1 MPAMLNRIWISCVS
15 LAHRFGWGR
24 VFGIALLV
32 ALVAL
37 RVWDPAALQ
46 LARLKTFDLYQVA
59 KPRVPTS
66 RPVMIVDIDDASL
79 NELGQW
85 PWPRTVLAKLV
96 EKIARGGAA
105 VIGMDIVFAEPD
117 RTSPGLLVD
126 GLPHLSEAARAEL
139 RALPDHD
146 TIFANIIKRTRIVL
160 GQSAY
165 NPRAGDTRTVLAPK
179 ASFATLGADPNPYLI
194 EYPELLSNLPI
205 LEEAATGRGMFTV
218 IPDPDGLVRR
228 VPIVL
233 KAGGNMIPSLSADM
247 LRVATGQTTYVIKT
261 GKAGV
266 QSVVLAGIEI
276 PTDANAQLWIYY
288 SYHDP
293 KRFVSAADVINS
305 KTPPNIFK
313 GKLVLI
319 GASATGLLDI
329 RSTPIEPVMP
339 GVELHAQAL
348 ENILTRTS
356 LNRLSYTIG
365 AELCL
370 TLVVGLAF
378 VVLAPVLGALP
389 VAALGAVITGLVSG
403 LAWYLFAQKNILL
416 DVAYPLIGGLMVFV
430 TMVFVNYVHEE
441 TQRQQIRGAFSQYIS
456 PDLVSQLAKDPD
468 QLVLGGETR
477 ELSIL
482 FSDVRGFTGISEGYK
497 KNPQG
502 LTSLLNRLLTPLSHA
517 ILEYNGTIDK
527 YMGDAVMAFWNAP
540 LDNADHAAD
549 ACAASLKMME
559 DLDQVNAERES
570 EAKES
575 GTPHIPLRIG
585 IGINTGECVV
595 GNMGS
600 DIRFDY
606 TVLGDPVNLAS
617 RLEGQ
622 SETFGVPIILG
633 SRTAVQVKERFAV
646 LELDALR
653 VKGKKDPAVV
663 YALLGTDKLI
673 GDDNFNAVKDTM
685 GKMLIAYRGREW
697 AAATRELT
705 ALRKIDTRSI
715 GADLS
720 ALFALYEGRIREFKK
735 NPPPKSWDGVFTL
748 HTK

>member
-1 MPAMLNRIWISCVS
+1 M
-15 LAHRFGWGR
+15 
-24 VFGIALLV
+24 
-32 ALVAL
+32 
-37 RVWDPAALQ
+37 Q
-46 LARLKTFDLYQVA
+46 LE
-59 KPRVPTS
+59 
-66 RPVMIVDIDDASL
+66 VMDVTKGHNNLVDIVPYPPGA
-79 NELGQW
+79 GQV
-85 PWPRTVLAKLV
+85 TVRDGS
-96 EKIARGGAA
+96 EPGTIEI
-105 VIGMDIVFAEPD
+105 IGLDSGYTYTFTTLDGPD
-117 RTSPGLLVD
+117 GDT
-126 GLPHLSEAARAEL
+126 
-139 RALPDHD
+139 LPDLFNALEIIGVD
-146 TIFANIIKRTRIVL
+146 TDMSTANNDDDQPIKLRIFTL
-160 GQSAY
+160 GASPEPFAIDV
-165 NPRAGDTRTVLAPK
+165 AITGTDADGDTRPTLSPK

-194 EYPELLSNLPI
+194 EYPGLLSNIPAL
-205 LEEAATGRGMFTV
+205 EAAAAGRGMFTV
-218 IPDPDGLVRR
+218 LPDPDGLVRR
-228 VPIVL
+228 VPIVM
-233 KAGGNMIPSLSADM
+233 KAGGAMIPSLNADM

-276 PTDANAQLWIYY
+276 PTDVNAQLWIYY
-288 SYHDP
+288 SHHDP
-293 KRFVSAADVINS
+293 KRFVSAADVINA
-305 KTPPNIFK
+305 KIPPGTFK

-319 GASATGLLDI
+319 GTSATGLFDMK
-329 RSTPIEPVMP
+329 STPIEPVMP

-348 ENILTRTS
+348 ENILTRTF
-356 LNRLSYTIG
+356 LKRPDYTIG

-370 TLVVGLAF
+370 VLFVGLAF
-378 VVLAPVLGALP
+378 IVLAPILGALP
-389 VAALGAVITGLVSG
+389 VAILGMVLAGLVSG

-430 TMVFVNYVHEE
+430 TMVFVNYVREE
-441 TQRQQIRGAFSQYIS
+441 AQRQQIRGAFSQYIS

-468 QLVLGGETR
+468 RLVLGGETR

-482 FSDVRGFTGISEGYK
+482 FSDVRGFTSISEGYK

-502 LTSLLNRLLTPLSHA
+502 LTALLNRLLTPLSHA

-606 TVLGDPVNLAS
+606 TVLGDSVNLAS

-633 SRTAVQVKERFAV
+633 SRTAGQVKDRFAV

-653 VKGKKDPAVV
+653 VKGKKEPEVV
-663 YALLGTDKLI
+663 YTLLGTNKLLGDETFKALQNQMDKL
-673 GDDNFNAVKDTM
+673 
-685 GKMLIAYRGREW
+685 LSAYRNRKW
-697 AAATRELT
+697 TVATKALS
-705 ALRKIDTRSI
+705 ALRNIDTHLMS
-715 GADLS
+715 ADLS
-720 ALFALYEGRIREFKK
+720 ALFELYEGRIREFKK
-735 NPPPKSWDGVFTL
+735 NPPPKSWDGVFTAQ
-748 HTK
+748 TK